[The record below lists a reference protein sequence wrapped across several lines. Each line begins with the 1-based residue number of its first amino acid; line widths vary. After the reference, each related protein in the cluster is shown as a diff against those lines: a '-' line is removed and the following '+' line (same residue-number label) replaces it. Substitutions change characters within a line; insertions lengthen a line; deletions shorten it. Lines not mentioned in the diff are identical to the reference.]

1 VPAVAGD
8 DDDWGHGPLPMTAVA
23 VRIEEEAVAAVRDLA
38 AAEGVTPSVLMRRWV
53 LERLAAEHERPPTA
67 APRKK
72 PPAAKKKSAAT
83 KKAAS
88 RKKAAKKR

>member
-1 VPAVAGD
+1 VAEED
-8 DDDWGHGPLPMTAVA
+8 WEDDWGERPLPVTAVA
-23 VRIEEEAVAAVRDLA
+23 VRIEEKAVAAVRDLA

-53 LERLAAEHERPPTA
+53 LERLAAEQEPPPRA

-72 PPAAKKKSAAT
+72 PAT
-83 KKAAS
+83 GEKKAAS